1 MKGFDMI
8 RNEMIFLLTKY
19 EMQFLIDNPDCL
31 EATIEFFANGGFNK
45 LSDQELIE
53 ECNENCWLE

>member
-1 MKGFDMI
+1 MI

-31 EATIEFFANGGFNK
+31 EDSIRFFADGGFNK